1 MNLKKVDWIFY
12 MRLKINLTGFL
23 DEIGGDVSGLPYL
36 LKMYL
41 RDVEKLPINIDP
53 NNPGDTTLT
62 SDFNEIEYR
71 YHVTDDN
78 FYLTLEMTPKE

>member
-1 MNLKKVDWIFY
+1 
-12 MRLKINLTGFL
+12 MRLTINLAGFL
-23 DEIGGDVSGLPYL
+23 EEVGDLTALPYL

-53 NNPGDTTLT
+53 KNPGEVQIT
-62 SDFNEIEYR
+62 SDENEIEYR

-78 FYLTLEMTPKE
+78 FYLTLEMTPKD

>member
-23 DEIGGDVSGLPYL
+23 DEIGDVSAVPYL

-41 RDVEKLPINIDP
+41 REVEKLPINIDP
-53 NNPGDTTLT
+53 LNPGDTTLT
-62 SDFNEIEYR
+62 SDNNEIEYR